1 MKKTFI
7 YMKKNLLLLFIAVCG
22 FMAFQSCSDDDDN
35 DLGQVSEEFVNALKN
50 KFPDATGVKWEQ
62 KSTYRVAE
70 FKKNMTDIDVWFNPK
85 AEWVMTNTDYGK
97 DLFMIPSEIGKA
109 FADSQFADWTIDDI
123 DLYERPDKSFYVFEV
138 EKKGMRD
145 MELYFN
151 TDGSMIKAIE
161 DADMDIL
168 PTTPV

>member
-1 MKKTFI
+1 
-7 YMKKNLLLLFIAVCG
+7 
-22 FMAFQSCSDDDDN
+22 
-35 DLGQVSEEFVNALKN
+35 
-50 KFPDATGVKWEQ
+50 
-62 KSTYRVAE
+62 
-70 FKKNMTDIDVWFNPK
+70 
-85 AEWVMTNTDYGK
+85 MTNTDYGK
-97 DLFMIPSEIGKA
+97 DLFMLPSEIGKA